1 MQDFYDYAYASDS
14 KYCYAGTNILKNKL
28 NIQDMQELQDAEREI
43 TSLRTAEFLN
53 KFVNTA
59 YDLDLAFLKEIHRFI
74 FQDVYTWA
82 GEFRTVD
89 IAKGNMFCRSVFIEE
104 QLTKIFSNLKAEN
117 DLTELPKDQLAERL
131 AHYLGE
137 LNAVHPFREGNGR
150 VQRIFIS
157 LLALKNGYH
166 LQFSKITRE
175 DMLRASDEAFH
186 LRYEFMEELMKNIL
200 DDPDVS
206 E

>member
-53 KFVNTA
+53 KFVNSA

-89 IAKGNMFCRSVFIEE
+89 IAKGNMFCRSVFIED
-104 QLTKIFSNLKAEN
+104 QLTEIFSNLKAEN
-117 DLTELPKDQLAERL
+117 DLTELPKDQLAVRL

-200 DDPDVS
+200 DDPDASV
-206 E
+206 

>member
-53 KFVNTA
+53 KFVNSA

-89 IAKGNMFCRSVFIEE
+89 IAKGNMFCRSVFIED
-104 QLTKIFSNLKAEN
+104 QLTEIFSNLKAEN
-117 DLTELPKDQLAERL
+117 DLTELPKDQLAVRL

-186 LRYEFMEELMKNIL
+186 MRYEFMEELMKNTL

>member
-53 KFVNTA
+53 KFVNSA

-89 IAKGNMFCRSVFIEE
+89 IAKEICF
-104 QLTKIFSNLKAEN
+104 A
-117 DLTELPKDQLAERL
+117 
-131 AHYLGE
+131 
-137 LNAVHPFREGNGR
+137 AV
-150 VQRIFIS
+150 S
-157 LLALKNGYH
+157 LLRI
-166 LQFSKITRE
+166 S
-175 DMLRASDEAFH
+175 
-186 LRYEFMEELMKNIL
+186 
-200 DDPDVS
+200 
-206 E
+206 

>member
-1 MQDFYDYAYASDS
+1 MKDFYNYVYASDS
-14 KYCYAGTNILKNKL
+14 KYCYSGTNILRNKL
-28 NIQDMQELQDAEREI
+28 NIQNMQELQDAEREI
-43 TSLRTAEFLN
+43 TSLRTAEFLS
-53 KFVNTA
+53 KFVNTT
-59 YDLDLAFLKEIHRFI
+59 YELNIAFLKEIHRFI
-74 FQDVYTWA
+74 FQDVYSWA

-104 QLTKIFSNLKAEN
+104 QLTETFSNLKAEN
-117 DLTELPKDQLAERL
+117 DLMGLSKDLLAERL

-157 LLALKNGYH
+157 LLALKNGYR
-166 LQFSKITRE
+166 LQFSKVSKA
-175 DMLRASDEAFH
+175 DMLRASDETFH
-186 LRYEFMEELMKNIL
+186 LNYEFMEQLMKNIL
-200 DDPDVS
+200 EEPHID

>member
-186 LRYEFMEELMKNIL
+186 MRYEFMEELMKKIL
-200 DDPDVS
+200 EEPDVS

>member
-1 MQDFYDYAYASDS
+1 MKDFYDYAYASDS
-14 KYCYAGTNILKNKL
+14 KYCYSGTNTLRNKL
-28 NIQDMQELQDAEREI
+28 NIQNMQELQDAEREI
-43 TSLRTAEFLN
+43 TSLRTAEFLS
-53 KFVNTA
+53 KFVNTT
-59 YDLDLAFLKEIHRFI
+59 YDLNIAFLKEIHRFI
-74 FQDVYTWA
+74 FQDVYSWA

-104 QLTKIFSNLKAEN
+104 RLTEIFSNLKAED
-117 DLTELPKDQLAERL
+117 DLLGLSKDLLAERL

-166 LQFSKITRE
+166 LHFSKISKA
-175 DMLRASDEAFH
+175 DMLRASDETFH
-186 LRYEFMEELMKNIL
+186 LNYEFMEQLMKNIL
-200 DDPDVS
+200 EEPHIG

>member
-53 KFVNTA
+53 KFVNSA

-89 IAKGNMFCRSVFIEE
+89 IAKGNMFCRSVFIED
-104 QLTKIFSNLKAEN
+104 QLTEIFSNLKAEN

-186 LRYEFMEELMKNIL
+186 LRYEFMEELMKKIL
-200 DDPDVS
+200 EEPDVS

>member
-53 KFVNTA
+53 KFVNSA

-89 IAKGNMFCRSVFIEE
+89 IAKGNMFCRSVFIED
-104 QLTKIFSNLKAEN
+104 QLTEIFSNLKAEN

>member
-74 FQDVYTWA
+74 FQDVYAWA

-104 QLTKIFSNLKAEN
+104 QLTEIFSNLKAEN

-157 LLALKNGYH
+157 LLALKTGYH

-186 LRYEFMEELMKNIL
+186 MRYEFMEELMKKIL
-200 DDPDVS
+200 EEPDVS